1 MNLSRPSL
9 RSTSSGIL
17 RIGPGLKRLLG
28 NLRNSLL
35 RPRIGESHR
44 PLRAASPDLGLTFIG
59 HAGFLL
65 ELGGQRLL
73 IDPNFANWLVIV
85 KRLREPGIELPDL
98 PPIDWVL
105 ITHAHMDHLNRPSL
119 RRIVGETLS
128 RSGSAPGI
136 ILPRNTVDLVEDLGF
151 REAVELDWWETHQ
164 IGELA
169 ITHTPARHWGA
180 RMLHDTQR
188 GFGGYA
194 IEGAGHSLYH
204 SGDTAYF
211 DGFKEIGKRL
221 APHIALLP
229 IGAYSPES
237 FRNVH
242 ASPEDALR
250 GFQDLGADIM
260 VPMHYGTF
268 RLSEEP
274 FEEPVPRLVSAARQL
289 GIADRIRVLEEG
301 KTAFFHPMVG
311 EAPLAQYSPSSLDPC
326 FQ

>member
-1 MNLSRPSL
+1 MLEIVRN
-9 RSTSSGIL
+9 T
-17 RIGPGLKRLLG
+17 LLQ
-28 NLRNSLL
+28 
-35 RPRIGESHR
+35 PRTGESHR
-44 PLRAASPDLGLTFIG
+44 PLPAQQPDLGLTFIG

-65 ELGGQRLL
+65 ELAGQRLL

-85 KRLREPGIELPDL
+85 KRLREPGVELPDL

-119 RRIVGETLS
+119 RRIIGETVS
-128 RSGSAPGI
+128 RSGVAPGI
-136 ILPRNTVDLVEDLGF
+136 ILPRNTADLVQDLGF
-151 REAVELDWWETHQ
+151 RETVELDWWSTHR
-164 IGELA
+164 IGELT

-180 RMLHDTQR
+180 RMLRDTQR
-188 GFGGYA
+188 GFGGFA
-194 IEGAGHSLYH
+194 IQGAGHSIYH

-211 DGFKEIGKRL
+211 DGFSEIGQRL
-221 APHIALLP
+221 APLIALLP

-268 RLSEEP
+268 RLSQEP
-274 FEEPVPRLVSAARQL
+274 FDEPIPRLLANARRL

-301 KTAFFHPMVG
+301 RTAFFTPENIAHDQRRSTLL
-311 EAPLAQYSPSSLDPC
+311 EPC
-326 FQ
+326 FE